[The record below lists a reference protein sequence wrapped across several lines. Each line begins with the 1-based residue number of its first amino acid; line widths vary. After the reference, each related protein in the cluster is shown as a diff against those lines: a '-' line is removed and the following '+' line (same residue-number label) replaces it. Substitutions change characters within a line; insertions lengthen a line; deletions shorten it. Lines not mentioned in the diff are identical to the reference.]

1 MKPST
6 LIPIILISSL
16 ALLGLQGQ
24 TLLAQETAS
33 DGAGVEA
40 QTPDAPSGNEGVEGT
55 GGGTREEP
63 REAKR
68 TKRKLHI
75 NVSPERARVSPTV
88 EISLPGGNLSEY
100 FEHSFNRLDMSFN
113 LDYNFFDDS
122 LIVGVAFARQ
132 FKRLTPSVGFSED
145 LDFENFV
152 TPKIAGSKVVLAPTD
167 EYISREKSADFNL
180 AFNLAKNFSLVET
193 FVLSDV
199 FRGSL
204 SSGAILDA
212 GTDLTER
219 IGLVYNSV
227 EVSGSERRVRLQGN
241 HVSSLLDFRYRD
253 GFFHPIDIATR
264 NSILSHVIFG
274 HGWTMQAHHSA
285 NSPIEVYDKEKVEY
299 YSLGGFDTIR
309 GYPHGTLHAFRF
321 ALAGT
326 TWEREILR
334 DKEVK
339 LRLFG
344 HQAAARQFNLLFLL
358 DGLALQDQL
367 GIGSPVVYH
376 SSLGAG
382 FSFLITG
389 KQGGHL
395 RTEVYLDQ
403 ALEQGYSPVFYFRS
417 SIFNFEKKA

>member
-1 MKPST
+1 M
-6 LIPIILISSL
+6 
-16 ALLGLQGQ
+16 
-24 TLLAQETAS
+24 
-33 DGAGVEA
+33 
-40 QTPDAPSGNEGVEGT
+40 
-55 GGGTREEP
+55 
-63 REAKR
+63 
-68 TKRKLHI
+68 
-75 NVSPERARVSPTV
+75 
-88 EISLPGGNLSEY
+88 
-100 FEHSFNRLDMSFN
+100 
-113 LDYNFFDDS
+113 
-122 LIVGVAFARQ
+122 
-132 FKRLTPSVGFSED
+132 
-145 LDFENFV
+145 
-152 TPKIAGSKVVLAPTD
+152 
-167 EYISREKSADFNL
+167 
-180 AFNLAKNFSLVET
+180 
-193 FVLSDV
+193 LSDV

-227 EVSGSERRVRLQGN
+227 EVSESERRVRLQGN

-253 GFFHPIDIATR
+253 GFYHPIDIATR

-274 HGWTMQAHHSA
+274 HGWTMQAHLSA

-334 DKEVK
+334 DQEVK
-339 LRLFG
+339 LRMFG